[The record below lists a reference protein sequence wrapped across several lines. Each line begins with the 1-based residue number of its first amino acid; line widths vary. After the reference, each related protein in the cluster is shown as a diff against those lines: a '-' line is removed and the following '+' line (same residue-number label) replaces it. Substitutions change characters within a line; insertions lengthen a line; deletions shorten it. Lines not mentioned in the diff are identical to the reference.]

1 MQHTMPEPPSP
12 VDVPKLAALLRAK
25 RANRGLRQVAEE
37 IDGVSASTLSRL
49 EQGNLPDLETFMRLC
64 NWLGVSADDFQ
75 VSTRRSPAQKH
86 EPTVPEFLE
95 AHLRADRTLPP
106 KMIEALSHMIRHA
119 YDAAQ
124 HGKLTTK
131 KG

>member
-1 MQHTMPEPPSP
+1 MSEPASP

-25 RANRGLRQVAEE
+25 RAHRGLREVANE
-37 IDGVSASTLSRL
+37 IGDVSASTLSRL

-64 NWLGVSADDFQ
+64 NWLKVSADDFKIKTDRVQ
-75 VSTRRSPAQKH
+75 ETA
-86 EPTVPEFLE
+86 EPSVPEFVE

-106 KMIEALSHMIRHA
+106 KMIDALSHMIKHA
-119 YDAAQ
+119 YDAAK
-124 HGKLTTK
+124 HRKLRIK

>member
-1 MQHTMPEPPSP
+1 MKLPMPEEKSP

-25 RANRGLRQVAEE
+25 RAHRGLRE
-37 IDGVSASTLSRL
+37 IADQIEGVSASTLSRL

-64 NWLGVSADDFQ
+64 NWLGVSADDFK
-75 VSTRRSPAQKH
+75 VKAGKNRSGKS
-86 EPTVPEFLE
+86 EPSVPEFLE

-106 KMIEALSHMIRHA
+106 KMIEALSQVIKHA
-119 YDAAQ
+119 YQVAQ
-124 HGKLTTK
+124 HGKPTTK

>member
-1 MQHTMPEPPSP
+1 MTRPKSP

-25 RANRGLRQVAEE
+25 RGGRGLREVAEE
-37 IDGVSASTLSRL
+37 IGKVSASTLSRV
-49 EQGNLPDLETFMRLC
+49 EQGNLPDVETFMRLC
-64 NWLGVSADDFQ
+64 NWLGVSADDFN
-75 VSTRRSPAQKH
+75 VAASRAHCATAEASL
-86 EPTVPEFLE
+86 PEFVE

-106 KMIEALSHMIRHA
+106 KMIDALSQMIRHV

-124 HGKLTTK
+124 QGKLDGN

>member
-1 MQHTMPEPPSP
+1 MPDSSP

-25 RANRGLRQVAEE
+25 RAERGLREVAAE
-37 IDGVSASTLSRL
+37 IGGVSASTLSRL

-64 NWLGVSADDFQ
+64 NWLRVSADDFKI
-75 VSTRRSPAQKH
+75 STRRARASKVAPS
-86 EPTVPEFLE
+86 VPEFVE

-106 KMIEALSHMIRHA
+106 KAIDALSHMIKLA

-124 HGKLTTK
+124 HGKLSTGTK
-131 KG
+131 G